1 MRRLRPRLP
10 TRTRD
15 FSQQAGLLLATLVVV
30 NASNYLFHVVIS
42 RLLGPS
48 DYGALAAL
56 LAVFLVLSV
65 PFGVL
70 QTVIAKQA
78 AALRVSGDAAGV
90 VEMGQGALK
99 TLVPISILAGTMVL
113 VVGGPLLALL
123 LHVSLASAALLAPY
137 VSLSILASVALGVL
151 QGQLRFRALA
161 ALMVGSVALRLFVG
175 VGLVWAGFGLLVRS
189 SEAR

>member
-1 MRRLRPRLP
+1 
-10 TRTRD
+10 
-15 FSQQAGLLLATLVVV
+15 
-30 NASNYLFHVVIS
+30 
-42 RLLGPS
+42 
-48 DYGALAAL
+48 
-56 LAVFLVLSV
+56 
-65 PFGVL
+65 
-70 QTVIAKQA
+70 
-78 AALRVSGDAAGV
+78 
-90 VEMGQGALK
+90 MGQGALK
-99 TLVPISILAGTMVL
+99 TLVPISILAGTVVL